1 MATRTAQ
8 NPFLVYASFI
18 LASVGGGLLIGTV
31 SMPDGWFATLVKP
44 SFQPPNWLFG
54 PVWTILYVLIGIAGA
69 RIFRAAPQSLAMK
82 LWFVQMVLNFF
93 WSPTFFSLHALVPA
107 LVVVG
112 ALLITILAFIRSAWL
127 VDRPAALLFLPYAL
141 WVSFATLL
149 NASLIALN

>member
-8 NPFLVYASFI
+8 NPLLVYAIFI
-18 LASVGGGLLIGTV
+18 TLSVGGGLLIGTV
-31 SMPDGWFATLVKP
+31 SMPDGWFATLAKP

-69 RIFRAAPQSLAMK
+69 RIFRAAPGSLAMK
-82 LWFVQMVLNFF
+82 AWFIQMVLNFL

-107 LVVVG
+107 LVIVSL
-112 ALLITILAFIRSAWL
+112 LLITILVFIRNAL
-127 VDRPAALLFLPYAL
+127 PIDRIAGLLFVPYAL

>member
-8 NPFLVYASFI
+8 NPFLVYALFI

-82 LWFVQMVLNFF
+82 LWFVQMVLNFL

-112 ALLITILAFIRSAWL
+112 ALLITILAFIRSAWP
-127 VDRPAALLFLPYAL
+127 VDRPAALMFLPYAL